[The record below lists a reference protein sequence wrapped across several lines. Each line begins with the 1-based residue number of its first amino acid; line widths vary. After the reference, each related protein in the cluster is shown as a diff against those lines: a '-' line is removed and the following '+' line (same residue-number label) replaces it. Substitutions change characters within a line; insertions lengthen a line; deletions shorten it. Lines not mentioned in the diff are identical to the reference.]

1 MTVQQQMTKAEQFEQ
16 LWQALMPDIAPPD
29 RQQFLLW
36 AGAYSDD
43 QVSRGI
49 TRAGIK
55 VRKSRGTPGVM
66 TANEAA
72 RYATSVM
79 RNEMMGIQRHAPGV
93 R

>member
-1 MTVQQQMTKAEQFEQ
+1 MTKAEQFEQ
-16 LWQALMPDIAPPD
+16 LWQMLMPDIAAPD

-36 AGAYSDD
+36 AGTYSDD

-49 TRAGIK
+49 NRAGIK
-55 VRKSRGTPGVM
+55 VRKLRGTPGAM

-79 RNEMMGIQRHAPGV
+79 RNEALGIQQHAPGT